1 MESEKKKFADS
12 SNSIIF
18 HTNTDEKEYPIYI
31 TSDKEIWLKAK
42 PYRVERTPPQSSWD
56 SERVSKHYDVPIIA
70 CFFVKDVSRA
80 FSLRYNEVT
89 ESNMPFS
96 HPLFQKAF
104 SAIVEIAK
112 PEDWRPTFVQGYEIG
127 YEVYQG
133 DMEKLL
139 GESKAHAIKIISS
152 DTPLSGIK
160 FKGKAAWAIAF
171 DWKKRIL
178 AKYPEL
184 EPYIYISGESG
195 KHERAYTRVNIKL
208 PVSNKDFDDIFTR
221 ALSNVIQQVSIADEL
236 EKQIQELEKQI
247 ETKKAE
253 LKALEDQLS
262 NLKLKYQLESIK
274 KQLI

>member
-12 SNSIIF
+12 SSSLIF
-18 HTNTDEKEYPIYI
+18 NTNTDEKEYPIYI

-42 PYRVERTPPQSSWD
+42 PYRVERISPQDSWD
-56 SERVSKHYDVPIIA
+56 SERVIKHYDVPIVA
-70 CFFVKDVSRA
+70 SFFVKDVSEV
-80 FSLRYNEVT
+80 FSLKHNEIT

-96 HPLFQKAF
+96 HPLFQKAL

-112 PEDWRPTFVQGYEIG
+112 PDDWRPTTIKGYEIG

-139 GESKAHAIKIISS
+139 GESKAHAIKIISN
-152 DTPLSGIK
+152 DTPLSGVK
-160 FKGKAAWAIAF
+160 FKGKVAWAIAF

-184 EPYIYISGESG
+184 EPYIYVSGESG

-253 LKALEDQLS
+253 LKALEDQLT